1 MKRFAI
7 FGASG
12 CGRGVLPL
20 ARQQLL
26 QTETQPW
33 DLVFVDDNPPAARLN
48 GQRVLTYA
56 QWLTEPAASRHISLA
71 IANGGLREKLAAR
84 CQADGVVFFDVRAAN
99 VVLMDE
105 VQVGPGAVLCPFVT
119 LTSNIRI
126 GQHFQANLYS
136 YVEHDCVIGDF
147 VTFAPGV
154 QCNGN
159 VVIEDHAYIGA
170 GAIDQAGATGQT
182 AGHWSWCRAGMGAVV
197 TTNVATGTT
206 VVGNPAR
213 LLVTGLIICTGN
225 SMLNTPFSPWPS
237 LQNRRS
243 RCRAHVLLSNK
254 VNYWTG
260 TECRE
265 FEKEFAQWCGHRH
278 ALALANGTLALDVA
292 LKALGIGPGDEVVVT
307 PRTFIASVSCV
318 VNVGAI
324 PGFCRCRYRQRQYQR
339 SDDRASSDPEDQ
351 GGDLRASG
359 GWPCDMDPIMALAGN
374 TA

>member
-99 VVLMDE
+99 VVLMDK

-159 VVIEDHAYIGA
+159 VVIEDHAYIGT
-170 GAIDQAGATGQT
+170 GASIKQGQPGKPLVIGRGAVV
-182 AGHWSWCRAGMGAVV
+182 GMGAVV
-197 TTNVATGTT
+197 TKNVAPGTT
-206 VVGNPAR
+206 VIGNPAR
-213 LLVTGLIICTGN
+213 LIA
-225 SMLNTPFSPWPS
+225 P
-237 LQNRRS
+237 RS
-243 RCRAHVLLSNK
+243 
-254 VNYWTG
+254 
-260 TECRE
+260 
-265 FEKEFAQWCGHRH
+265 
-278 ALALANGTLALDVA
+278 
-292 LKALGIGPGDEVVVT
+292 
-307 PRTFIASVSCV
+307 
-318 VNVGAI
+318 
-324 PGFCRCRYRQRQYQR
+324 
-339 SDDRASSDPEDQ
+339 
-351 GGDLRASG
+351 
-359 GWPCDMDPIMALAGN
+359 
-374 TA
+374 